1 MPKGNG
7 FQFEK
12 ATNSSKVYSTST
24 RLDRLHSL
32 DFFHLIY
39 FPGSFFK
46 HWDAIQRHSS
56 AFCTSWHQHHWIHSK
71 HECTEEP
78 EQNTLSSRD
87 NHPSISRP
95 QTRVDLRR
103 HFIHVHPVD
112 WFSSHCYS
120 RRFWYFGCC
129 RTPGKE
135 KVTNGNCQAPRYMNK
150 VSLSFWAQKCHE
162 TPDAFALLY
171 NMEVLRASYPF
182 SLLTAERT
190 RHLLVKKLSNAILN
204 YFGLLQN
211 YS

>member
-24 RLDRLHSL
+24 RLNRLHSW
-32 DFFHLIY
+32 DFFHLIC

-56 AFCTSWHQHHWIHSK
+56 AFCTSWHQHHWIHSE

-78 EQNTLSSRD
+78 EQNALSSRD

-95 QTRVDLRR
+95 QTRVDVRR

-120 RRFWYFGCC
+120 RRFWYFGCF

-135 KVTNGNCQAPRYMNK
+135 KVTINGNCQAPKYMNK
-150 VSLSFWAQKCHE
+150 VSLSFLGAKMSWNTRRFCITVQYGSSSGFIPFLLIDSGEYTSFTSKEAQ
-162 TPDAFALLY
+162 
-171 NMEVLRASYPF
+171 
-182 SLLTAERT
+182 
-190 RHLLVKKLSNAILN
+190 
-204 YFGLLQN
+204 
-211 YS
+211 